1 MVASTSRFWRRYLSA
16 RRSGV
21 YSWASST
28 GSEGSLERA
37 VRADRL
43 PGTKPSAPERLRIH
57 AISRQPE
64 HRVVQAVGPSAVPAS
79 RNVPDFSLGRAQSVP
94 PPPVHTYDK

>member
-1 MVASTSRFWRRYLSA
+1 MVASTSRFWRRYVSA

-43 PGTKPSAPERLRIH
+43 PGAKPSASRAPEGRRDI
-57 AISRQPE
+57 A
-64 HRVVQAVGPSAVPAS
+64 PA
-79 RNVPDFSLGRAQSVP
+79 
-94 PPPVHTYDK
+94 